1 MPVAES
7 TGQPRNTTSSAA
19 LTVTGEGMTAPDQ
32 EGEKD
37 IPQDPCPAT
46 ETPKGR
52 EEGRG
57 TLETGPRTED
67 QKSPECSGHSDNRK
81 RQVTIEGF
89 VCTRMCRR
97 FPMFA

>member
-7 TGQPRNTTSSAA
+7 TRQPQSTPGSAT
-19 LTVTGEGMTAPDQ
+19 LTVIGEGTTPPDG

-37 IPQDPCPAT
+37 IPQNPCPAT

-57 TLETGPRTED
+57 TLETGPRAED
-67 QKSPECSGHSDNRK
+67 RK
-81 RQVTIEGF
+81 
-89 VCTRMCRR
+89 
-97 FPMFA
+97 